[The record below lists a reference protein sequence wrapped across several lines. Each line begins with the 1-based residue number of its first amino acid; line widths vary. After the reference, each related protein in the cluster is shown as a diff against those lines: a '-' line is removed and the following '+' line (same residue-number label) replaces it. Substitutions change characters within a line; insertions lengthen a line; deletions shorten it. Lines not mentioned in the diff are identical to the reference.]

1 MCIRD
6 RIYCVYAIYLDF
18 DQEGLLTGGEQ
29 FWFGI
34 VAQFLS
40 RTEVNCIL
48 KTRNK
53 LPNVY
58 GHCPSFPR
66 MSTRASKYSCAYFD
80 FKNSTCKFLSK
91 ESPEACKFGKC
102 KLYAIR
108 ALDDTEWILE
118 D

>member
-1 MCIRD
+1 
-6 RIYCVYAIYLDF
+6 
-18 DQEGLLTGGEQ
+18 
-29 FWFGI
+29 
-34 VAQFLS
+34 
-40 RTEVNCIL
+40 
-48 KTRNK
+48 
-53 LPNVY
+53 
-58 GHCPSFPR
+58 

>member
-1 MCIRD
+1 
-6 RIYCVYAIYLDF
+6 
-18 DQEGLLTGGEQ
+18 
-29 FWFGI
+29 
-34 VAQFLS
+34 
-40 RTEVNCIL
+40 
-48 KTRNK
+48 
-53 LPNVY
+53 
-58 GHCPSFPR
+58 

-80 FKNSTCKFLSK
+80 FKNSTCKFLSKESPSK